1 MLKVLTQERFT
12 RSLSHKHLGSNMLK
26 YHSCFLFVPSSL
38 QYYLQAGKPQQVF
51 FRMLKYVNFA
61 FFKVV
66 TVWGKR

>member
-1 MLKVLTQERFT
+1 M
-12 RSLSHKHLGSNMLK
+12 
-26 YHSCFLFVPSSL
+26 FLFVSSSL